1 MECTTKMKKDIDY
14 KMEMA
19 ISESIKENVPISKQF
34 DSIRE
39 ILNKIH
45 ENATAKFNSNAA
57 FGNYFDVML
66 NNVKIGL
73 IEYYPT
79 LMKYT
84 FQLWVNEIAMNH
96 LENTFITCPHGCVT
110 IFENDNKHIN
120 IMVFDA
126 VGNESA
132 TIAIDMDSEIECV
145 NEWFKNLCS
154 LTHCDFFK
162 MNHDKYRD
170 WAQLSVKAEHYTK
183 STSYCISVFDK
194 PSRNY
199 AVRAWMNE
207 GIIEWMV
214 NQFHNF
220 KIKYNKQF

>member
-1 MECTTKMKKDIDY
+1 MYAIRSYYVINKARGRRPCGLRHGISRRKLYIESVLYMFLDY
-14 KMEMA
+14 FLEPF
-19 ISESIKENVPISKQF
+19 PILHQQG
-34 DSIRE
+34 
-39 ILNKIH
+39 
-45 ENATAKFNSNAA
+45 T
-57 FGNYFDVML
+57 Y
-66 NNVKIGL
+66 
-73 IEYYPT
+73 
-79 LMKYT
+79 
-84 FQLWVNEIAMNH
+84 
-96 LENTFITCPHGCVT
+96 
-110 IFENDNKHIN
+110 
-120 IMVFDA
+120 
-126 VGNESA
+126 
-132 TIAIDMDSEIECV
+132 
-145 NEWFKNLCS
+145 
-154 LTHCDFFK
+154 FFK